1 MEITLKK
8 AIKINGKETDKVTL
22 DFDGITGNDLIAAEK
37 TLRALGDT
45 TPTAYLSMNYH
56 AIIAAKLMGVALDDV
71 LEMNATDFKNIT
83 VAVAGFLLA

>member
-1 MEITLKK
+1 MTP
-8 AIKINGKETDKVTL
+8 
-22 DFDGITGNDLIAAEK
+22 DFDSITGHDLIDAEK

-56 AIIAAKLMGVALDDV
+56 AIITAKLMGVPVDDI

-83 VAVAGFLLA
+83 VAVAVFLLA

>member
-1 MEITLKK
+1 MKDEK
-8 AIKINGKETDKVTL
+8 KVTL
-22 DFDGITGNDLIAAEK
+22 DFDSITGHDLIDAEK

-56 AIIAAKLMGVALDDV
+56 AIIAAKLMGVPVDDI

>member
-8 AIKINGKETDKVTL
+8 AIKIGGKETDKVTL

-37 TLRALGDT
+37 TLRALSDT